1 MDTQGDA
8 CAGVART
15 LDSAKIS
22 ADLAWDWWLGGVL
35 AYLAFL
41 AIGRGDLAAAEP
53 VSLEVLLIDR
63 QEENRPAAFHP
74 LTTLARVAPEREDRR
89 RAGVLWGALEA
100 ERERASNQAWEYV
113 RVERSGSLLDETKP
127 TFRAGVDAGRR
138 LELWDAV
145 AMALGELE
153 LPQIEP

>member
-63 QEENRPAAFHP
+63 QEENRSAAFHP
-74 LTTLARVAPEREDRR
+74 LTTLARVVSEREDRR
-89 RAGVLWGALEA
+89 RAGLLGSARGGA
-100 ERERASNQAWEYV
+100 RAGVSNQAWEYV
-113 RVERSGSLLDETKP
+113 RVERSGSLLDETNP
-127 TFRAGVDAGRR
+127 TFLAGVEEGRR